1 MHYLRVWIFILV
13 SAMAMSSF
21 AYAEGRI
28 VKWVDEKGITHYGD
42 TVPPQYSGR
51 DTSEINKQGRVV
63 KQNKVDS
70 TSANV
75 AATETETK
83 ANEEQK
89 RHDRALLA
97 AYTTEQEFDLARDRN
112 LQTDDAAV
120 QGLEQRKTSAQERLA
135 ANRKTADRFNKR
147 KKPVPVDVS
156 QDIKSNEAEIAKV
169 EGQIKERQQSMQAT
183 RQRFDN
189 DKQRFIQLKLDPNAP
204 PPAAKPAVTVA
215 TTQPETTAAAAPA
228 LAPAPVAPPTP
239 SGEKP
244 VTPTAKSTPAASSP
258 KPVVAPPAATATPK
272 KKLRVVTP

>member
-1 MHYLRVWIFILV
+1 MRYLRIWIFILV
-13 SAMAMSSF
+13 STMAMSSF
-21 AYAEGRI
+21 AYAESRI

-63 KQNKVDS
+63 KQNKVAN
-70 TSANV
+70 TSANA

-147 KKPVPVDVS
+147 KKPVPADVL
-156 QDIKSNEAEIAKV
+156 QDIKSNEGEIAKV
-169 EGQIKERQQSMQAT
+169 EGQIKERQQSMEAT

-215 TTQPETTAAAAPA
+215 TTQPETTAATAPA
-228 LAPAPVAPPTP
+228 LAPAPVAPSTP
-239 SGEKP
+239 NGEKP
-244 VTPTAKSTPAASSP
+244 AAPPAKSAPVSSSP
-258 KPVVAPPAATATPK
+258 KPVAAPPAATATPK
-272 KKLRVVTP
+272 KKLRVVMP

>member
-1 MHYLRVWIFILV
+1 MHYLRLWIFILV
-13 SAMAMSSF
+13 SATAMSSF

-63 KQNKVDS
+63 KQNKVAS
-70 TSANV
+70 TPANV
-75 AATETETK
+75 AATETEAK
-83 ANEEQK
+83 ANAEQK

-112 LQTDDAAV
+112 LQTDDAAI

-135 ANRKTADRFNKR
+135 ANKKTADGFNKR
-147 KKPVPVDVS
+147 KKTVPADVL

-169 EGQIKERQQSMQAT
+169 EGQIKERQQSMEAT

-204 PPAAKPAVTVA
+204 PSAAKPVATVA
-215 TTQPETTAAAAPA
+215 AATAQPET
-228 LAPAPVAPPTP
+228 APAPAPISPSTP
-239 SGEKP
+239 SEEKHATAP
-244 VTPTAKSTPAASSP
+244 LAKSTPVASSP
-258 KPVVAPPAATATPK
+258 KPAAAPPAVTATPK
-272 KKLRVVTP
+272 KKLRVVMP